1 MMRIFLNFALWSIRR
16 EKNNLRFYSEQDDKG
31 LNIIRSDILG
41 PRGREQDTKGR
52 KEVDVNIV

>member
-31 LNIIRSDILG
+31 LNIIRSESLV
-41 PRGREQDTKGR
+41 P
-52 KEVDVNIV
+52 EVGNKTQRVAKRWMSI